1 MSTPAPVATARLQK
15 SRNAKAHGSRLQ
27 LRRGAA
33 PPSNPRARWVTQG
46 RQRPPPQN
54 PKGQKLVLLTMTG
67 ASSRRPSRRSA
78 FSELAATSAR
88 TCSTPTSTRAAAH
101 AEQRAAWG
109 ARACVCVC
117 VCCAAYPTA
126 PPPHAP
132 RAPRLE
138 ARDRRHQLLRDVMM
152 AAKVPAVATANAF
165 SSPVNMAA
173 LTSEVR
179 QRRMRRRGDAARR
192 APSSSASAGALGN
205 GPRFGVRLTFG
216 DCSGWG
222 GAASNRGGDCAAGGA
237 AEAVSTP
244 LCLSSSAPA
253 DTARCWTGG
262 SPPVRCVLR

>member
-1 MSTPAPVATARLQK
+1 MQKPTGAACSCAAAPRPLQTLAR
-15 SRNAKAHGSRLQ
+15 AGSR
-27 LRRGAA
+27 RAA
-33 PPSNPRARWVTQG
+33 SG
-46 RQRPPPQN
+46 RLL
-54 PKGQKLVLLTMTG
+54 KTLGQKLVLLTMTG

-192 APSSSASAGALGN
+192 APSSSASAVPWEM
-205 GPRFGVRLTFG
+205 GPAFG